1 MILKNS
7 QTGMVKEKQTL
18 SVLCGIGITSVELTA
33 KDLITLYGV
42 TDVERQMWVEKIM
55 MRFVFVEEQ
64 NGNSST
70 A

>member
-7 QTGMVKEKQTL
+7 QTGMVEEKQTL

-33 KDLITLYGV
+33 KDLITLYGA

-55 MRFVFVEEQ
+55 MRLVFVEKQ
-64 NGNSST
+64 D
-70 A
+70 